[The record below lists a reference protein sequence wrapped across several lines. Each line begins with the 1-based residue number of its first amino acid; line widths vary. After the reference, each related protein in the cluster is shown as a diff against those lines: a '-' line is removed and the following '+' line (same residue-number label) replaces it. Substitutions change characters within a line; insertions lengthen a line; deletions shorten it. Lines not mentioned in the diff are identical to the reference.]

1 MDQDSQKEQ
10 TVSKPGPAKPDRRLG
25 DEWSDWSGANNGEQ
39 AVLDED
45 RRVFI
50 GFAFLCLVGL
60 IALLGMFFY
69 MIFPRLEGW
78 HEYLARGVIVAMCA
92 FCVAVVL
99 WFTSIAL
106 PLLTGV
112 KLPWRMDFVQKSM
125 HLLVPFTIR
134 LGTWFGI
141 NRDRMGNSFIK
152 VSNALVRSARIN
164 KDSGPLMVLL
174 PRCLAP
180 QTRKQIQALG
190 ERYECQVHVVPGGEL
205 ARKLIHEN
213 RPSRII
219 AVACERDLVS
229 GIQDVAPIIPTF
241 AVPNCRPEGPCKN
254 TMVDMDRME
263 EAMILFSPR
272 DRS

>member
-1 MDQDSQKEQ
+1 MDQE
-10 TVSKPGPAKPDRRLG
+10 TSKDQSATQEKSAKPDRRLG
-25 DEWSDWSGANNGEQ
+25 DEWADWNGDDAP

-60 IALLGMFFY
+60 IALLGVTFY
-69 MIFPRLEGW
+69 MIYPRLEGW
-78 HEYLARGVIVAMCA
+78 HEYLARGVMVLLGA
-92 FCVAVVL
+92 FSLAVVL
-99 WFTSIAL
+99 WFAAIAL
-106 PLLTGV
+106 PLLTGI
-112 KLPWRMDFVQKSM
+112 KLPWRMEFVQRSL
-125 HLLVPFTIR
+125 HPLIPFTIR
-134 LGTWFGI
+134 VGRWFGI

-152 VSNALVRSARIN
+152 VSNALVRGARIN
-164 KDSGPLMVLL
+164 MDSGPLLVLL

-180 QTRKQIQALG
+180 NVRKQIQALG
-190 ERYECQVHVVPGGEL
+190 ERYKCLVHVVPGGEL
-205 ARKLIHEN
+205 ARKLIRDHN
-213 RPSRII
+213 PSRII

-254 TMVDMDRME
+254 TLVDMDRME

-272 DRS
+272 ASA